1 MSPQFEQHATHPKL
15 KDALPLIP
23 AVAGAVFL
31 MGLFA
36 PMTLASPIDCQVADP
51 SRDSVREDGM
61 GWKTTSL
68 RILPL
73 TSYVQQERYRDLL
86 PGPLLETLPLRNT
99 HFPRIMSLDSCW
111 KPASRKISRANQ
123 ASIIGKGSS
132 KAVIQVMRV
141 PAHQYSGK
149 GQSLRARAIL
159 PEMTQP
165 SFERNPGIIGPVQ
178 DNVSVNHSSLQG
190 PGLAIARSSTT
201 ITLPLFEAGTI
212 GTTDAPKTSFRLPA
226 NESLRMNMTTT
237 QALHGG
243 NCASGCP

>member
-1 MSPQFEQHATHPKL
+1 MSPQFEQHATQPKL
-15 KDALPLIP
+15 KYVVPLIP
-23 AVAGAVFL
+23 ALAGAVVL
-31 MGLFA
+31 MGVFA
-36 PMTLASPIDCQVADP
+36 PMTQASPIDCQVADL
-51 SRDSVREDGM
+51 SRGSVREGGI

-68 RILPL
+68 AILPL
-73 TSYVQQERYRDLL
+73 TSYIQQDHYRDLL

-99 HFPRIMSLDSCW
+99 HFQRIVSLDSCW

-123 ASIIGKGSS
+123 ALIIGKSSS
-132 KAVIQVMRV
+132 KAIQVMRV

-159 PEMTQP
+159 REMTQP
-165 SFERNPGIIGPVQ
+165 SFEGNQEIIGPVQ
-178 DNVSVNHSSLQG
+178 DNVSVIHSSLLG

-201 ITLPLFEAGTI
+201 ITLPLFEAGSI
-212 GTTDAPKTSFRLPA
+212 GTTGTPKTSFRLPA
-226 NESLRMNMTTT
+226 TESLRMNMTTT